1 MYIEEIAWQ
10 HYQNLPHIAR
20 LPLNEQIRMYNM
32 YLMDVSEQ
40 RINYLRLQEAI
51 TQQETIAMA
60 VAASN
65 GGGGYIQQEEEE
77 DPLPSNCIQFT
88 ANTFDDTNFEVIVGT
103 SAETTYTINWGDGNT
118 GDGTLSAEDTQ
129 TISHS
134 YENSSQEYTIRLCFA
149 DASAVTSLE
158 FEGND

>member
-1 MYIEEIAWQ
+1 MIIDGLSWHQ
-10 HYQNLPHIAR
+10 FSNLPHIAQ
-20 LPLNEQIRMYNM
+20 LPLNRQLIEYEIYNQNLIHEV
-32 YLMDVSEQ
+32 YL
-40 RINYLRLQEAI
+40 
-51 TQQETIAMA
+51 TQQLL
-60 VAASN
+60 
-65 GGGGYIQQEEEE
+65 IQQEVVPSSAGGGIDEVVEEE

>member
-1 MYIEEIAWQ
+1 MIADGLSWHQ
-10 HYQNLPHIAR
+10 FASLPHIMR
-20 LPLNEQIRMYNM
+20 LPLAEQIREYDIYNQT
-32 YLMDVSEQ
+32 LIQEV
-40 RINYLRLQEAI
+40 LLQ
-51 TQQETIAMA
+51 QQYYNQQVVVPNTA
-60 VAASN
+60 
-65 GGGGYIQQEEEE
+65 GGGIDEVVEEE